1 MIDAGNFQASV
12 IMSTAKPN
20 KPARKAQ
27 GNAMSAHDALV
38 TDYIERMSGEIL
50 DDRYRPQLAEL
61 IRGHSGIYALY
72 KEDDLY
78 YVGLAVDLMRR
89 VDQHLKDRHRGAWN
103 RFSVYL
109 TQRDEHLKPLEALL
123 LRVLKPSGNQQSG
136 RLPGAS
142 DRKRALAQAMKQR
155 DAQWRDAALGRPS
168 RKTPARPRP
177 DTFADGTPMPPRIA
191 AFEAL
196 PRPQPLQATYKGVVY
211 RATLMKNGEV
221 KLDGVR
227 YGSLSAAAVSI
238 VQRNMNGWWVW
249 KVRNVSGDWVR
260 LVDLGG

>member
-1 MIDAGNFQASV
+1 
-12 IMSTAKPN
+12 
-20 KPARKAQ
+20 
-27 GNAMSAHDALV
+27 MSAQDALV

-50 DDRYRPQLAEL
+50 DDRYRPQLADL

-78 YVGLAVDLMRR
+78 YVGLAIDLMRR

-109 TQRDEHLKPLEALL
+109 TQRDEHLKPLESLL
-123 LRVLKPSGNQQSG
+123 LRVFKPSGNQQGG

-155 DAQWRDAALGRPS
+155 DAEWRDAALGRPA
-168 RKTPARPRP
+168 RKAPARPKSQ
-177 DTFADGTPMPPRIA
+177 TFVDGTPMPPRVA

-196 PRPQPLQATYKGVVY
+196 PRPQPLQATYKGKVY
-211 RATLMKNGEV
+211 RASLLKDGSV
-221 KLDGVR
+221 KLAGVK
-227 YGSLSAAAVSI
+227 YASLSAAAVSI
-238 VQRNMNGWWVW
+238 VKRSMNGWWFW
-249 KVRNVSGDWVR
+249 SVRDAEGEWVR
-260 LVDLGG
+260 LTHLGG